1 MDKLIRSLIDAGVL
15 KTERIIK
22 AFRNIDR
29 RDFVLPEYKSEAYED
44 YPLPIGYGQT
54 ISQPY
59 TVAFMLEL
67 LQSKKGDKVLDVGS
81 GSGYTTA
88 LIADIIGPKGFV
100 WGLEI
105 IPELVALGSNNLN
118 KYSLKNA
125 EIVQTEEKMGLI
137 KKSPFDRIL
146 VSASAGNVP
155 GQLVD
160 QLKIG
165 GILVVPV
172 GNDIYKITKNSL
184 DKTDTETFSG
194 FVFVPLK

>member
-1 MDKLIRSLIDAGVL
+1 MEKLIRNLIDAGAL

-22 AFRNIDR
+22 AFENIDR
-29 RDFVLPEYKSEAYED
+29 KDFVLPEFGSEAYED

-67 LQSKKGDKVLDVGS
+67 LQPKKGDKVLDVGS

-88 LIADIIGPKGFV
+88 LIADMVSHKGFV

-105 IPELVALGSNNLN
+105 IPELVALGSNNLK
-118 KYSLKNA
+118 KYNFKNA
-125 EIVQTEEKMGLI
+125 EIIQAKERLGLVE
-137 KKSPFDRIL
+137 KSPFDKIL
-146 VSASAGNVP
+146 VSASAREVP
-155 GQLVD
+155 NELLGQL
-160 QLKIG
+160 KNR
-165 GILVVPV
+165 GIMVIPV
-172 GNDIYKITKNSL
+172 GADVQKITKIS
-184 DKTDTETFSG
+184 KTKIKTEVFSG